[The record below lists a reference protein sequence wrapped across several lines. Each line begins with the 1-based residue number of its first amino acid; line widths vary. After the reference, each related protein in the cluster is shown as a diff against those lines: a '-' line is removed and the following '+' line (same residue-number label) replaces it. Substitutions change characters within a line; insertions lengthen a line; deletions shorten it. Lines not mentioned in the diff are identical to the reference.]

1 MIQLVNMKFVTF
13 FCCILIFSRCAAPLK
28 IVDYQA
34 KAPEAFTAGSLA
46 GLLNG
51 PGAPSVMVRAI
62 DSPDKNEN
70 IRESAFGQIYST
82 IENALLKEGFTV
94 RDRTLFNK
102 IANSA
107 GPADYSELKDI
118 TGTDLILEI
127 INIDPAVVYSTN
139 TLTLA
144 YKKHQKNQVQDIS
157 YRRYGAAAA
166 YRLIIVKNNEI
177 AGVYK
182 YHYNPCANGCEAD
195 NFTFSKR
202 NDLQT
207 VLGQP
212 VSGEKLV
219 AFISQS
225 IMDMVRSARAASLQR
240 P

>member
-1 MIQLVNMKFVTF
+1 MKFVTF

-28 IVDYQA
+28 IVNYQA
-34 KAPEAFTAGSLA
+34 KAPEVFTAASLA

-62 DSPDKNEN
+62 DRVDKNEN
-70 IRESAFGQIYST
+70 IRESTFGQIYSA
-82 IENALLKEGFTV
+82 IENVLLKEGFTV

-102 IANSA
+102 IANST
-107 GPADYSELKDI
+107 GPTDYSKLKDI

-127 INIDPAVVYSTN
+127 INIDPAAVYSTN
-139 TLTLA
+139 TITLA
-144 YKKHQKNQVQDIS
+144 YKKHQKKQVQDIS

-182 YHYNPCANGCEAD
+182 YNYNPCANGCETD
-195 NFTFSKR
+195 SFSFEKK
-202 NDLQT
+202 NALQT
-207 VLGQP
+207 VSGQP
-212 VSGEKLV
+212 VPGERLV
-219 AFISQS
+219 EFIAQS
-225 IMDMVRSARAASLQR
+225 IRDMVRSARVASLQQ

>member
-1 MIQLVNMKFVTF
+1 MKFVTF
-13 FCCILIFSRCAAPLK
+13 FCCILIFSRCAVPLK
-28 IVDYQA
+28 IVNYQA
-34 KAPEAFTAGSLA
+34 KAPEAFTAMSLA

-62 DSPDKNEN
+62 DRADKNEN
-70 IRESAFGQIYST
+70 IRESTFSQIYSA
-82 IENALLKEGFTV
+82 IENVLLKEGFTV

-102 IANSA
+102 IANST
-107 GPADYSELKDI
+107 GTTDYSKLKDI

-127 INIDPAVVYSTN
+127 TNIDPVVVYSTN
-139 TLTLA
+139 ILTLA

-182 YHYNPCANGCEAD
+182 YNYNPCANGCEAES
-195 NFTFSKR
+195 FTFPKK
-202 NDLQT
+202 NALQT
-207 VLGQP
+207 ESGQP
-212 VSGEKLV
+212 VSGERV
-219 AFISQS
+219 IEFVSQN
-225 IMDMVRSARAASLQR
+225 MRDMVRSAKAASLQQ

>member
-1 MIQLVNMKFVTF
+1 MKFVTF
-13 FCCILIFSRCAAPLK
+13 FCCILIFSRCATPLK
-28 IVDYQA
+28 IVNYQA
-34 KAPEAFTAGSLA
+34 KAPEIFTATSLA

-51 PGAPSVMVRAI
+51 PGVPSVMVRAI
-62 DSPDKNEN
+62 EGADKNEN
-70 IRESAFGQIYST
+70 IRESVFGQIYSA
-82 IENALLKEGFTV
+82 IENVLLKEGFTV

-102 IANSA
+102 IANST
-107 GPADYSELKDI
+107 GSTDYSKLKDI

-144 YKKHQKNQVQDIS
+144 YKKHQKNQLQDVS

-182 YHYNPCANGCEAD
+182 YNYNPCADGCEAD
-195 NFTFSKR
+195 SFTFAKKYT
-202 NDLQT
+202 LQT
-207 VLGQP
+207 ALGQP
-212 VSGEKLV
+212 VPGERLIEFV
-219 AFISQS
+219 SQN
-225 IMDMVRSARAASLQR
+225 MRDMVRSAKAASFQQ